1 MHAAEYGSIYLTLMP
16 PNAEAAP
23 DGAASPPATSSPEPA
38 VMAVLIVEPH
48 DGYATWLANALSG
61 LTDRVVRA
69 ADPDE
74 AMAAVA
80 AEGRDVLA
88 AIFGPSLA
96 DRDALALAGALQQ
109 GTPDV
114 SVLLIRRQESGELI
128 RQALRVGVKDV
139 LSSASDETAIRTAAG
154 QGDRDRPDPARP
166 PRRGAPTDAGEGRAP
181 GKVVTVF
188 SSKGGCGKTFLSTN
202 LAVALSQGGAE
213 VALVDL
219 DLHFG
224 DVAIMLHLF
233 PVHTIYDATQNPGLD
248 ALTLKSFLTR
258 HDSGIWT
265 LVAPTEPTV
274 ADTINPGAIGTILK
288 LLRSAFDYVVID
300 TPPAFSEP
308 VLAAFDESDWLVM
321 LATLDVPSIKNLRLT
336 LQTMELLHFPKNRI
350 RVVVNR
356 ADSKVGLRL
365 PDVEKLLSS
374 PGRHHH
380 PVLAVGPAL
389 GEQGQP
395 DHARG
400 AQGAGGRVHP
410 PGRRPAGRPGGRP
423 AGPSR
428 SSAGRC
434 SPDPRSRPMSSLH
447 ERIARAR
454 TAGVLPQSAPREPDQ
469 RQLPPGPARP
479 PGRAAPEGPPGAGR
493 GARPPAVRLGDVGRA
508 APGPRSGR
516 CCSGPWRRRRRRS
529 PGTSGGGWS
538 RRSPTT
544 CSASARSSRSCAT
557 RPSPRSWSTR
567 PT

>member
-1 MHAAEYGSIYLTLMP
+1 
-16 PNAEAAP
+16 
-23 DGAASPPATSSPEPA
+23 
-38 VMAVLIVEPH
+38 MAVLIVEPH

-74 AMAAVA
+74 GMAAVA
-80 AEGRDVLA
+80 AEGQDVLA
-88 AIFGPSLA
+88 AIFGPSLS

-139 LSSASDETAIRTAAG
+139 LSSVSDENAIRGAA
-154 QGDRDRPDPARP
+154 ARAIEIA
-166 PRRGAPTDAGEGRAP
+166 RTLRGRLGGGAPTDGAGRPPGR
-181 GKVVTVF
+181 VVTVF

-202 LAVALSQGGAE
+202 LAVALGRNGAE

-233 PVHTIYDATQNPGLD
+233 PSHTIYDATQSPELD
-248 ALTLKSFLTR
+248 ALTVKSFLTH

-274 ADTINPGAIGTILK
+274 ADTISPSTITNILK

-308 VLAAFDESDWLVM
+308 VLGAFDESDALVM

-336 LQTMELLHFPKNRI
+336 LQTMELLHFPKSRI

-365 PDVEKLLSS
+365 PDVEKLLSA
-374 PGRHHH
+374 
-380 PVLAVGPAL
+380 PVDATIP
-389 GEQGQP
+389 
-395 DHARG
+395 
-400 AQGAGGRVHP
+400 
-410 PGRRPAGRPGGRP
+410 
-423 AGPSR
+423 
-428 SSAGRC
+428 
-434 SPDPRSRPMSSLH
+434 
-447 ERIARAR
+447 
-454 TAGVLPQSAPREPDQ
+454 
-469 RQLPPGPARP
+469 
-479 PGRAAPEGPPGAGR
+479 
-493 GARPPAVRLGDVGRA
+493 
-508 APGPRSGR
+508 
-516 CCSGPWRRRRRRS
+516 
-529 PGTSGGGWS
+529 
-538 RRSPTT
+538 
-544 CSASARSSRSCAT
+544 SSRSV
-557 RPSPRSWSTR
+557 PLSVNKGSPIMLEEPKGPVAESVRRVAALVTEPEPASRAKQKQRRSLFARS
-567 PT
+567 

>member
-1 MHAAEYGSIYLTLMP
+1 
-16 PNAEAAP
+16 
-23 DGAASPPATSSPEPA
+23 
-38 VMAVLIVEPH
+38 MAVLIVEPH

-88 AIFGPSLA
+88 TIIGPSLT

-109 GTPDV
+109 GTPDI

-128 RQALRVGVKDV
+128 RQALNVGVKGV
-139 LSSASDETAIRTAAG
+139 LSSASDETAVRTAA
-154 QGDRDRPDPARP
+154 ARAVEIA
-166 PRRGAPTDAGEGRAP
+166 RTLRGRLGGGAPTDNGEGRAP

-202 LAVALSQGGAE
+202 LAVSLARNGAE

-233 PVHTIYDATQNPGLD
+233 PSHTIYDAAQNPGLD
-248 ALTLKSFLTR
+248 ALSLKSFLTR
-258 HDSGIWT
+258 HDSGIWA

-274 ADTINPGAIGTILK
+274 ADTINPGTIGNILK

-336 LQTMELLHFPKNRI
+336 LQTMELLHFPKGRI

-374 PGRHHH
+374 P
-380 PVLAVGPAL
+380 V
-389 GEQGQP
+389 
-395 DHARG
+395 D
-400 AQGAGGRVHP
+400 
-410 PGRRPAGRPGGRP
+410 
-423 AGPSR
+423 
-428 SSAGRC
+428 
-434 SPDPRSRPMSSLH
+434 
-447 ERIARAR
+447 
-454 TAGVLPQSAPREPDQ
+454 
-469 RQLPPGPARP
+469 
-479 PGRAAPEGPPGAGR
+479 
-493 GARPPAVRLGDVGRA
+493 
-508 APGPRSGR
+508 
-516 CCSGPWRRRRRRS
+516 
-529 PGTSGGGWS
+529 
-538 RRSPTT
+538 TT
-544 CSASARSSRSCAT
+544 IPSSRSV
-557 RPSPRSWSTR
+557 PLSVNKGSPIMLEEPKGPVAESIRRVAAQLTEPQIGRTKQKQRRSLFARS
-567 PT
+567 

>member
-1 MHAAEYGSIYLTLMP
+1 
-16 PNAEAAP
+16 
-23 DGAASPPATSSPEPA
+23 
-38 VMAVLIVEPH
+38 MAVLIVEPH

-74 AMAAVA
+74 GMAAVA
-80 AEGRDVLA
+80 AEGQDVLA
-88 AIFGPSLA
+88 AIFGPSLS

-139 LSSASDETAIRTAAG
+139 LSSVSDENALRGAAARAIEIARTLRG
-154 QGDRDRPDPARP
+154 RLGG
-166 PRRGAPTDAGEGRAP
+166 GAPTDGAGRPPGR
-181 GKVVTVF
+181 VVTVF

-202 LAVALSQGGAE
+202 LAVALGRNGAE

-233 PVHTIYDATQNPGLD
+233 PSHTIYDATQSPQLD
-248 ALTLKSFLTR
+248 ALTVKSFLTH

-274 ADTINPGAIGTILK
+274 ADTISPSTITNILK

-308 VLAAFDESDWLVM
+308 VLGAFDESDALVM

-336 LQTMELLHFPKNRI
+336 LQTMELLHFPKSRI

-365 PDVEKLLSS
+365 PDVEKLLSA
-374 PGRHHH
+374 
-380 PVLAVGPAL
+380 PVDATIP
-389 GEQGQP
+389 
-395 DHARG
+395 
-400 AQGAGGRVHP
+400 
-410 PGRRPAGRPGGRP
+410 
-423 AGPSR
+423 
-428 SSAGRC
+428 
-434 SPDPRSRPMSSLH
+434 
-447 ERIARAR
+447 
-454 TAGVLPQSAPREPDQ
+454 
-469 RQLPPGPARP
+469 
-479 PGRAAPEGPPGAGR
+479 
-493 GARPPAVRLGDVGRA
+493 
-508 APGPRSGR
+508 
-516 CCSGPWRRRRRRS
+516 
-529 PGTSGGGWS
+529 
-538 RRSPTT
+538 
-544 CSASARSSRSCAT
+544 SSRSV
-557 RPSPRSWSTR
+557 PLSVNKGSPIMLEEPKGPVAESVRRVAALVTEPEPASRAKQKQRRSLFSR
-567 PT
+567 S

>member
-1 MHAAEYGSIYLTLMP
+1 
-16 PNAEAAP
+16 
-23 DGAASPPATSSPEPA
+23 
-38 VMAVLIVEPH
+38 MAVLIVEPY
-48 DGYATWLANALSG
+48 DNYATWLASTLSG

-88 AIFGPSLA
+88 AIFGPSIG

-114 SVLLIRRQESGELI
+114 SVVLIRNKESEELI

-139 LSSASDETAIRTAAG
+139 LSSASDENAVRTSTARAIEIARTLRGRLGAG
-154 QGDRDRPDPARP
+154 V
-166 PRRGAPTDAGEGRAP
+166 PTDPGGRAP

-202 LAVALSQGGAE
+202 LAVALSRGGAE

-233 PVHTIYDATQNPGLD
+233 PSHTIYDAAQNPGLD
-248 ALTLKSFLTR
+248 ALSLKSFLTR

-265 LVAPTEPTV
+265 LVAPTEPTI
-274 ADTINPGAIGTILK
+274 ADTINPSSIGTILK

-336 LQTMELLHFPKNRI
+336 LQTMELLHFPKHRI
-350 RVVVNR
+350 RVVINR
-356 ADSKVGLRL
+356 ADSKVGLRM

-374 PGRHHH
+374 PI
-380 PVLAVGPAL
+380 
-389 GEQGQP
+389 
-395 DHARG
+395 D
-400 AQGAGGRVHP
+400 
-410 PGRRPAGRPGGRP
+410 
-423 AGPSR
+423 
-428 SSAGRC
+428 
-434 SPDPRSRPMSSLH
+434 
-447 ERIARAR
+447 
-454 TAGVLPQSAPREPDQ
+454 
-469 RQLPPGPARP
+469 
-479 PGRAAPEGPPGAGR
+479 
-493 GARPPAVRLGDVGRA
+493 
-508 APGPRSGR
+508 
-516 CCSGPWRRRRRRS
+516 
-529 PGTSGGGWS
+529 
-538 RRSPTT
+538 TT
-544 CSASARSSRSCAT
+544 IPSSRSVPLSVNKGSPIMLEEPKGPVADSIRRVASQLVERQPSG
-557 RPSPRSWSTR
+557 RPRHKPRRSLFARS
-567 PT
+567 

>member
-1 MHAAEYGSIYLTLMP
+1 M
-16 PNAEAAP
+16 
-23 DGAASPPATSSPEPA
+23 
-38 VMAVLIVEPH
+38 MAVLIVEPYEK
-48 DGYATWLANALSG
+48 YATWLANALSG

-88 AIFGPSLA
+88 SIIGPSLG

-114 SVLLIRRQESGELI
+114 SVVLIRRQESGELI
-128 RQALRVGVKDV
+128 RQALRMGVKDI
-139 LSSASDETAIRTAAG
+139 LSSVSDETAVRTAA
-154 QGDRDRPDPARP
+154 ARAIEIA
-166 PRRGAPTDAGEGRAP
+166 RTLRGRLGGGAPTDAGEGRAP
-181 GKVVTVF
+181 GKVATVF

-202 LAVALSQGGAE
+202 LAVSLARDGAE

-233 PVHTIYDATQNPGLD
+233 PSHTIYDAAQSPGLD
-248 ALTLKSFLTR
+248 ALTLKSFLTH
-258 HDSGIWT
+258 HDSGVWA

-274 ADTINPGAIGTILK
+274 ADTINPGTIANILK

-356 ADSKVGLRL
+356 ADSKVGLRM

-374 PGRHHH
+374 PVDATI
-380 PVLAVGPAL
+380 P
-389 GEQGQP
+389 
-395 DHARG
+395 
-400 AQGAGGRVHP
+400 
-410 PGRRPAGRPGGRP
+410 
-423 AGPSR
+423 
-428 SSAGRC
+428 
-434 SPDPRSRPMSSLH
+434 
-447 ERIARAR
+447 
-454 TAGVLPQSAPREPDQ
+454 
-469 RQLPPGPARP
+469 
-479 PGRAAPEGPPGAGR
+479 
-493 GARPPAVRLGDVGRA
+493 
-508 APGPRSGR
+508 
-516 CCSGPWRRRRRRS
+516 
-529 PGTSGGGWS
+529 
-538 RRSPTT
+538 
-544 CSASARSSRSCAT
+544 SSRSV
-557 RPSPRSWSTR
+557 PLSVNKGSPIMVEEPKGPVADAIRRVAAQLNDAQPGRSKQKQRRSLFAR
-567 PT
+567 S

>member
-1 MHAAEYGSIYLTLMP
+1 
-16 PNAEAAP
+16 
-23 DGAASPPATSSPEPA
+23 
-38 VMAVLIVEPH
+38 MAFLIIESH

-88 AIFGPSLA
+88 AIIGPSLD
-96 DRDALALAGALQQ
+96 DRDALALAGAFQQ

-114 SVLLIRRQESGELI
+114 SVVLIRRQESGQLI
-128 RQALRVGVKDV
+128 LQALKMGVKDV
-139 LSSASDETAIRTAAG
+139 LSSASDETAIRTAA
-154 QGDRDRPDPARP
+154 ARAIEIA
-166 PRRGAPTDAGEGRAP
+166 RTLRGRLGGGAPTDAGDERSP
-181 GKVVTVF
+181 GKVATVF

-202 LAVALSQGGAE
+202 LAVSLAQNGAE

-233 PVHTIYDATQNPGLD
+233 PSHTIYDASQSPGLD

-258 HDSGIWT
+258 HDSGIWA

-274 ADTINPGAIGTILK
+274 ADTINPGTIGNILK

-308 VLAAFDESDWLVM
+308 VLAAFDESDWLIM

-336 LQTMELLHFPKNRI
+336 LQTMELLHFPKGRI

-374 PGRHHH
+374 P
-380 PVLAVGPAL
+380 V
-389 GEQGQP
+389 
-395 DHARG
+395 D
-400 AQGAGGRVHP
+400 
-410 PGRRPAGRPGGRP
+410 
-423 AGPSR
+423 
-428 SSAGRC
+428 
-434 SPDPRSRPMSSLH
+434 
-447 ERIARAR
+447 
-454 TAGVLPQSAPREPDQ
+454 
-469 RQLPPGPARP
+469 
-479 PGRAAPEGPPGAGR
+479 
-493 GARPPAVRLGDVGRA
+493 
-508 APGPRSGR
+508 
-516 CCSGPWRRRRRRS
+516 
-529 PGTSGGGWS
+529 
-538 RRSPTT
+538 TT
-544 CSASARSSRSCAT
+544 IPSSRSV
-557 RPSPRSWSTR
+557 PLSVNKGSPIMLEEPKGPLAESIRRVAAQLTEPQIGRTKQKQRRSLFARS
-567 PT
+567 

>member
-1 MHAAEYGSIYLTLMP
+1 M
-16 PNAEAAP
+16 
-23 DGAASPPATSSPEPA
+23 
-38 VMAVLIVEPH
+38 MAVLIVEPYET
-48 DGYATWLANALSG
+48 YATWLANALSG

-80 AEGRDVLA
+80 AEGKDVLA

-139 LSSASDETAIRTAAG
+139 LSSASDETAIRTAA
-154 QGDRDRPDPARP
+154 ARAIEIA
-166 PRRGAPTDAGEGRAP
+166 RTLRGRLGGGAPTDAGDGRDP
-181 GKVVTVF
+181 GKVATVF
-188 SSKGGCGKTFLSTN
+188 SSKGGCGKTFLATN
-202 LAVALSQGGAE
+202 LAVALSRGGTE

-233 PVHTIYDATQNPGLD
+233 PSHTIYDAAQNPGLD
-248 ALTLKSFLTR
+248 ALTLKSFLTH

-265 LVAPTEPTV
+265 LVAPTEPTA
-274 ADTINPGAIGTILK
+274 ADTINPGAIGNILK

-321 LATLDVPSIKNLRLT
+321 LGSLDVPSIKNLK
-336 LQTMELLHFPKNRI
+336 LLHFPKNRI

-374 PGRHHH
+374 PVDATI
-380 PVLAVGPAL
+380 P
-389 GEQGQP
+389 
-395 DHARG
+395 
-400 AQGAGGRVHP
+400 
-410 PGRRPAGRPGGRP
+410 
-423 AGPSR
+423 
-428 SSAGRC
+428 
-434 SPDPRSRPMSSLH
+434 
-447 ERIARAR
+447 
-454 TAGVLPQSAPREPDQ
+454 
-469 RQLPPGPARP
+469 
-479 PGRAAPEGPPGAGR
+479 
-493 GARPPAVRLGDVGRA
+493 
-508 APGPRSGR
+508 
-516 CCSGPWRRRRRRS
+516 
-529 PGTSGGGWS
+529 
-538 RRSPTT
+538 
-544 CSASARSSRSCAT
+544 SSRSVPLSVNKGSPIMLEEPKGPVADSIRRVAAQLVE
-557 RPSPRSWSTR
+557 RPANGRPKQKQRRSLFARS
-567 PT
+567 

>member
-1 MHAAEYGSIYLTLMP
+1 
-16 PNAEAAP
+16 
-23 DGAASPPATSSPEPA
+23 
-38 VMAVLIVEPH
+38 MAVLIVEPH

-88 AIFGPSLA
+88 TIIGPSLT

-109 GTPDV
+109 GTPDI

-128 RQALRVGVKDV
+128 RQALNVGVKGV
-139 LSSASDETAIRTAAG
+139 LSSASDETAVRTAA
-154 QGDRDRPDPARP
+154 ARAVEIA
-166 PRRGAPTDAGEGRAP
+166 RTLRGRLGGGAPTDNGEGRAP

-202 LAVALSQGGAE
+202 LAVSLARNGAE

-233 PVHTIYDATQNPGLD
+233 PSHTIYDAAQNPSLD
-248 ALTLKSFLTR
+248 ALSLKSFLTR
-258 HDSGIWT
+258 HDSGIWA

-274 ADTINPGAIGTILK
+274 ADTINPGTIGNILK

-336 LQTMELLHFPKNRI
+336 LQTMELLHFPKGRI

-356 ADSKVGLRL
+356 ADSKVGLRM

-374 PGRHHH
+374 P
-380 PVLAVGPAL
+380 V
-389 GEQGQP
+389 
-395 DHARG
+395 D
-400 AQGAGGRVHP
+400 
-410 PGRRPAGRPGGRP
+410 
-423 AGPSR
+423 
-428 SSAGRC
+428 
-434 SPDPRSRPMSSLH
+434 
-447 ERIARAR
+447 
-454 TAGVLPQSAPREPDQ
+454 
-469 RQLPPGPARP
+469 
-479 PGRAAPEGPPGAGR
+479 
-493 GARPPAVRLGDVGRA
+493 
-508 APGPRSGR
+508 
-516 CCSGPWRRRRRRS
+516 
-529 PGTSGGGWS
+529 
-538 RRSPTT
+538 TT
-544 CSASARSSRSCAT
+544 IPSSRSV
-557 RPSPRSWSTR
+557 PLSVNKGSPIMLEEPKGPVAEAIRRVAAQLTEPQIGRTKQKQRRSLFARS
-567 PT
+567 

>member
-1 MHAAEYGSIYLTLMP
+1 
-16 PNAEAAP
+16 
-23 DGAASPPATSSPEPA
+23 

-88 AIFGPSLA
+88 TIIGPSLT

-109 GTPDV
+109 GTPDI

-128 RQALRVGVKDV
+128 RQALNVGVKGV
-139 LSSASDETAIRTAAG
+139 LSSASDETAVRTAA
-154 QGDRDRPDPARP
+154 ARAVEIA
-166 PRRGAPTDAGEGRAP
+166 RTLRGRLGGGAPTDNGEGRAP

-202 LAVALSQGGAE
+202 LAVSLTRNGAE

-233 PVHTIYDATQNPGLD
+233 PSHTIYDAAQNPGLD
-248 ALTLKSFLTR
+248 ALSLKSFLTR
-258 HDSGIWT
+258 HDSGIWA

-274 ADTINPGAIGTILK
+274 ADTINPGTIGNILK

-336 LQTMELLHFPKNRI
+336 LQTMELLHFPKGRI

-374 PGRHHH
+374 P
-380 PVLAVGPAL
+380 V
-389 GEQGQP
+389 
-395 DHARG
+395 D
-400 AQGAGGRVHP
+400 
-410 PGRRPAGRPGGRP
+410 
-423 AGPSR
+423 
-428 SSAGRC
+428 
-434 SPDPRSRPMSSLH
+434 
-447 ERIARAR
+447 
-454 TAGVLPQSAPREPDQ
+454 
-469 RQLPPGPARP
+469 
-479 PGRAAPEGPPGAGR
+479 
-493 GARPPAVRLGDVGRA
+493 
-508 APGPRSGR
+508 
-516 CCSGPWRRRRRRS
+516 
-529 PGTSGGGWS
+529 
-538 RRSPTT
+538 TT
-544 CSASARSSRSCAT
+544 IPSSRSV
-557 RPSPRSWSTR
+557 PLSVNKGSPIMLEEPKGPVAESIRRVAAQLTEPQIGRTKQKQRRSLFARS
-567 PT
+567 

>member
-1 MHAAEYGSIYLTLMP
+1 
-16 PNAEAAP
+16 
-23 DGAASPPATSSPEPA
+23 
-38 VMAVLIVEPH
+38 MAVLIVEPH
-48 DGYATWLANALSG
+48 DGYATWLASNALSG
-61 LTDRVVRA
+61 LTNRVVRA

-88 AIFGPSLA
+88 AVFGPSLS

-109 GTPDV
+109 GAPDV

-139 LSSASDETAIRTAAG
+139 LSSASDETAVRTAA
-154 QGDRDRPDPARP
+154 ARAIEIA
-166 PRRGAPTDAGEGRAP
+166 RTLRGRLGGGAPTDAEGRSP
-181 GKVVTVF
+181 GRITTVF

-202 LAVALSQGGAE
+202 LAVALSRGGAE

-233 PVHTIYDATQNPGLD
+233 PSHTIYDAAENPALD
-248 ALTLKSFLTR
+248 ALSLKSFLTR

-274 ADTINPGAIGTILK
+274 ADSINPGSIGNILK
-288 LLRSAFDYVVID
+288 LLRTAFDYVVID

-308 VLAAFDESDWLVM
+308 VLAAFDESDLLVM

-374 PGRHHH
+374 PVDATI
-380 PVLAVGPAL
+380 P
-389 GEQGQP
+389 
-395 DHARG
+395 
-400 AQGAGGRVHP
+400 
-410 PGRRPAGRPGGRP
+410 
-423 AGPSR
+423 
-428 SSAGRC
+428 
-434 SPDPRSRPMSSLH
+434 
-447 ERIARAR
+447 
-454 TAGVLPQSAPREPDQ
+454 
-469 RQLPPGPARP
+469 
-479 PGRAAPEGPPGAGR
+479 
-493 GARPPAVRLGDVGRA
+493 
-508 APGPRSGR
+508 
-516 CCSGPWRRRRRRS
+516 
-529 PGTSGGGWS
+529 
-538 RRSPTT
+538 
-544 CSASARSSRSCAT
+544 SSRSV
-557 RPSPRSWSTR
+557 PLSVNKGSPIMLEEPKGPVADAIRRVAAQLTDAQPGRSKQKQRRSLFAR
-567 PT
+567 S

>member
-1 MHAAEYGSIYLTLMP
+1 
-16 PNAEAAP
+16 
-23 DGAASPPATSSPEPA
+23 
-38 VMAVLIVEPH
+38 MAVLIVEPH

-88 AIFGPSLA
+88 TIIGPSLT
-96 DRDALALAGALQQ
+96 DRGALALAGALQQ
-109 GTPDV
+109 GTPDI

-128 RQALRVGVKDV
+128 RQALNVGVKGV
-139 LSSASDETAIRTAAG
+139 LSSAGDETAVRTAA
-154 QGDRDRPDPARP
+154 ARAVEIA
-166 PRRGAPTDAGEGRAP
+166 RTLRGRLGGGAPTDNGEGRAP

-202 LAVALSQGGAE
+202 LAVSLARNGAE

-233 PVHTIYDATQNPGLD
+233 PSHTIYDAAQTQNPSLD
-248 ALTLKSFLTR
+248 ALSLKSFLTR
-258 HDSGIWT
+258 HDSGIWA

-274 ADTINPGAIGTILK
+274 ADTINPGTIGNILK

-308 VLAAFDESDWLVM
+308 VLAAFDESDWLIM

-336 LQTMELLHFPKNRI
+336 LQTMELLHFPKGRI

-374 PGRHHH
+374 P
-380 PVLAVGPAL
+380 V
-389 GEQGQP
+389 
-395 DHARG
+395 D
-400 AQGAGGRVHP
+400 
-410 PGRRPAGRPGGRP
+410 
-423 AGPSR
+423 
-428 SSAGRC
+428 
-434 SPDPRSRPMSSLH
+434 
-447 ERIARAR
+447 
-454 TAGVLPQSAPREPDQ
+454 
-469 RQLPPGPARP
+469 
-479 PGRAAPEGPPGAGR
+479 
-493 GARPPAVRLGDVGRA
+493 
-508 APGPRSGR
+508 
-516 CCSGPWRRRRRRS
+516 
-529 PGTSGGGWS
+529 
-538 RRSPTT
+538 TT
-544 CSASARSSRSCAT
+544 IPSSRSV
-557 RPSPRSWSTR
+557 PLSVNKGSPIMLEEPKGPVAESIRRVAAQLTEPQIGRTKQKQRRSLFARS
-567 PT
+567 

>member
-1 MHAAEYGSIYLTLMP
+1 
-16 PNAEAAP
+16 
-23 DGAASPPATSSPEPA
+23 
-38 VMAVLIVEPH
+38 MAVLIVEPY
-48 DGYATWLANALSG
+48 DNYATWLASTLSG

-88 AIFGPSLA
+88 AIFGPSIG

-114 SVLLIRRQESGELI
+114 SVVLIRNKESEELI

-139 LSSASDETAIRTAAG
+139 LSSASDENAVRTSTARAIEIARTL
-154 QGDRDRPDPARP
+154 
-166 PRRGAPTDAGEGRAP
+166 RGRLGGGVPTDPGGRAP

-202 LAVALSQGGAE
+202 LAVALSRGGAE

-233 PVHTIYDATQNPGLD
+233 PSHTIYDAAQNPGLD
-248 ALTLKSFLTR
+248 ALSLKSFLTR

-265 LVAPTEPTV
+265 LVAPTEPTI
-274 ADTINPGAIGTILK
+274 ADTINPSSIGTILK

-336 LQTMELLHFPKNRI
+336 LQTMELLHFPKHRI
-350 RVVVNR
+350 RVVINR
-356 ADSKVGLRL
+356 ADSKVGLRM

-374 PGRHHH
+374 PI
-380 PVLAVGPAL
+380 
-389 GEQGQP
+389 
-395 DHARG
+395 D
-400 AQGAGGRVHP
+400 
-410 PGRRPAGRPGGRP
+410 
-423 AGPSR
+423 
-428 SSAGRC
+428 
-434 SPDPRSRPMSSLH
+434 
-447 ERIARAR
+447 
-454 TAGVLPQSAPREPDQ
+454 
-469 RQLPPGPARP
+469 
-479 PGRAAPEGPPGAGR
+479 
-493 GARPPAVRLGDVGRA
+493 
-508 APGPRSGR
+508 
-516 CCSGPWRRRRRRS
+516 
-529 PGTSGGGWS
+529 
-538 RRSPTT
+538 TT
-544 CSASARSSRSCAT
+544 IPSSRSVPLSVNKGSPIMLEEPKGPVADSIRRVASQLVERQPSG
-557 RPSPRSWSTR
+557 RPRHKPRRSLFARS
-567 PT
+567 